1 MTRSRQG
8 DWTRATAQDKVPA
21 VRRAATVLRAIARH
35 GRMTLTGLADE
46 TALNKSTLFYLV
58 GALTS
63 LDFLQ
68 FDEASKTYTL
78 GVALVELGVAAGEQ
92 MTELGVAK
100 RYLAELLELPGMTIT
115 ISTRLDVHHSLL
127 IDKIERLHRPRITFP
142 LGSPVS
148 ILTGAAGR
156 AFLAFDDDATVDEA
170 LTAGLPQHTPLSV
183 TDPEVF
189 RMELATAR
197 RTGWTIDREGYILGV
212 TTISAPVFDL
222 DGHVKLVGSAV
233 GFSGAFDDPGIEGFG
248 AVLRNTCDRIGQVL
262 SGGTIPGPE
271 TKPWLEKDVLA
282 GEAAES

>member
-1 MTRSRQG
+1 M
-8 DWTRATAQDKVPA
+8 
-21 VRRAATVLRAIARH
+21 RRAVTVLRAIARN
-35 GRMTLTGLADE
+35 GRMTLTGLAAE
-46 TALNKSTLFYLV
+46 TSLNKSTLFYLV

-63 LDFLQ
+63 LDFLHY
-68 FDEASKTYTL
+68 DEESKTYTL
-78 GVALVELGVAAGEQ
+78 GAALIELGVAAGEQ

-170 LTAGLPQHTPLSV
+170 LTAGLPRHTPLST

-189 RMELATAR
+189 RKELATAR

-222 DGHVKLVGSAV
+222 DGKVKLVGSAV
-233 GFSGAFDDPGIEGFG
+233 GFSGAFDDPGIEDFG

-271 TKPWLEKDVLA
+271 TKPWLEKDVLP
-282 GEAAES
+282 GDTAAS